1 MPVYIHKTN
10 RYMQYKA
17 FSILTAK
24 YIYDLSP
31 RIFVLLMAQFFGYV
45 SGFDKGT
52 GRSLLHPAATALR
65 CVGEPWLSI
74 FLEEQKVLASGFFYS
89 E

>member
-1 MPVYIHKTN
+1 
-10 RYMQYKA
+10 MQDKA

-24 YIYDLSP
+24 YIYDLPP
-31 RIFVLLMAQFFGYV
+31 RVFVLLMAQSFGYV

-52 GRSLLHPAATALR
+52 GRSLLHLTATAL
-65 CVGEPWLSI
+65 CCGVGEPWLSI
-74 FLEEQKVLASGFFYS
+74 FLEQQKVLASGFFYS

>member
-1 MPVYIHKTN
+1 
-10 RYMQYKA
+10 MQYKA
-17 FSILTAK
+17 SSILTAK
-24 YIYDLSP
+24 YIYDLPP

-45 SGFDKGT
+45 SGFDRGA

-65 CVGEPWLSI
+65 CGVGEPWLSI